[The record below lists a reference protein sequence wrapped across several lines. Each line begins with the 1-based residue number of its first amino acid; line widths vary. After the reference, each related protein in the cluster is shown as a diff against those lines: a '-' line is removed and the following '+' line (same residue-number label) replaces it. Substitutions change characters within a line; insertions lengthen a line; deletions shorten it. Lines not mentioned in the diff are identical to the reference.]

1 MFVLAV
7 FDKFVDTVLYAYYMV
22 NLSNMHAI
30 QNILNVLFSNLL
42 HYIRKKSKDRVDVTL
57 QLCNV
62 DRCNVSLFISF

>member
-7 FDKFVDTVLYAYYMV
+7 FDKFVDTVLHAYYMV

-42 HYIRKKSKDRVDVTL
+42 HYKRKKSKEIVDVTL